1 RWVRVE
7 RDLGSRTL
15 GRAPSLHIHNKVMD
29 ITDYGDRL
37 VALQAASSPGGKAQ
51 EIDAMLKIAG
61 AKGWKALTV
70 T

>member
-1 RWVRVE
+1 M
-7 RDLGSRTL
+7 
-15 GRAPSLHIHNKVMD
+15 GRAPSLRIHNQVMD

-51 EIDAMLKIAG
+51 EIEAMLKIAG